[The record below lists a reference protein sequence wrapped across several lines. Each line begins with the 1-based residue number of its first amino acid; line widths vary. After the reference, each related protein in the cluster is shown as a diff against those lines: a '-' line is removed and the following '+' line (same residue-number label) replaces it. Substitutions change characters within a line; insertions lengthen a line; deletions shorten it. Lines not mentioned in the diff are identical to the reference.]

1 MTKYYQPAPKSV
13 SKKVMDFFKRYYPLQ
28 YTTGAAAGML
38 NIKYGLVSDAIC
50 KLRNLGIL
58 KTDGK
63 EGHQFNPDHGV
74 LIGAAPKR
82 INITIR
88 RESQK
93 QAKQAEYA
101 DSLRRD
107 NEKAAALK
115 ASNYTGYELTKEDE
129 KKIQR
134 LASAPNMGQRHYV
147 DPESI
152 KQQPGPFSGMKPGQY
167 AFEPA
172 SCAAMAAA

>member
-74 LIGAAPKR
+74 VIGAAPKR
-82 INITIR
+82 INITISR
-88 RESQK
+88 PSQK

-115 ASNYTGYELTKEDE
+115 ASNYTGYELTAEDQ

-134 LASAPNMGQRHYV
+134 LGHAPNMGIKHYV
-147 DPESI
+147 DPASI
-152 KQQPGPFSGMKPGQY
+152 KPLPIGVY

>member
-13 SKKVMDFFKRYYPLQ
+13 TKKVMAFFERNPTLRF
-28 YTTGAAAGML
+28 TTQEAAGNMHL
-38 NIKYGLVSDAIC
+38 AYGLVSNSIC
-50 KLRNLGIL
+50 KLRELGIL
-58 KTDGK
+58 NTQGR
-63 EGHQFNPDHGV
+63 EGHQFNPGHGV
-74 LIGAAPKR
+74 VIGVAPKKAQ
-82 INITIR
+82 ITIR

-93 QAKQAEYA
+93 QARQVEYA

-115 ASNYTGYELTKEDE
+115 ASNYSGYELTAEDE

-134 LASAPNMGQRHYV
+134 LGHAPNMGQRCYV
-147 DPESI
+147 DPDSI
-152 KQQPGPFSGMKPGQY
+152 KQHPGPFGGLKPGQY

-172 SCAAMAAA
+172 SCAAMAA